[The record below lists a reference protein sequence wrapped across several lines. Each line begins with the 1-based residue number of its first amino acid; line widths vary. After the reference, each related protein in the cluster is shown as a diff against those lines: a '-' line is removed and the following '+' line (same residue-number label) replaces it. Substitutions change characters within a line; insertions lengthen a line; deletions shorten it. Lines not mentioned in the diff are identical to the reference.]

1 MTVRWTDDMLNAL
14 QTLRK
19 AERQPLVVCAERIG
33 VAYLTALDQARKMGL
48 ADRLNR
54 GRRPG
59 PAVAAD
65 ADMER
70 G

>member
-1 MTVRWTDDMLNAL
+1 MTVRWTDDMLSAL
-14 QTLRK
+14 EALRRV
-19 AERQPLVVCAERIG
+19 ERQPLTVCAERIG
-33 VAYLTALDQARKMGL
+33 VAYLTALGKARKMGL

-65 ADMER
+65 MDMGR